1 MVRTEYQ
8 SGFGIKVGVIYSRS
22 TRQRFGCLRIGQD
35 EAQHSQRL
43 AQSHFIRQ
51 DTPASAQGGDVV
63 GGCLVEAAESLLFV
77 VDPQSL
83 CEGPPLGEFRE
94 LPPQALI

>member
-22 TRQRFGCLRIGQD
+22 TRQRFKGLRIGQD
-35 EAQHSQRL
+35 QTQHSKCL

-51 DTPASAQGGDVV
+51 DTPASAQGGDVIR
-63 GGCLVEAAESLLFV
+63 GCLVEAAESLLLV
-77 VDPQSL
+77 VDPQPL
-83 CEGPPLGEFRE
+83 GEGPPLGKFRE